1 MKPRVAP
8 HHVNRV
14 WGRRA
19 VIGVPM
25 VFLLL
30 VFLLPFLV
38 VFKISVSEMEGVAF
52 RDVVTWAEGAI
63 HFHIKFD
70 NYLGLAQD
78 ALYFPGICRTDNIHL
93 PVTGLS
99 VCLLFGPQ
107 PGR

>member
-1 MKPRVAP
+1 
-8 HHVNRV
+8 
-14 WGRRA
+14 
-19 VIGVPM
+19 M

-78 ALYFPGICRTDNIHL
+78 ALYFQTYLSSLGFAALTTSIL